1 MMTSPI
7 PEVVLVS
14 VQDQEDNQIPQTT
27 PTIETLVNKASA
39 PLFKPSTFAS
49 QEPSVMQAISSS
61 VQHGGNTGSLSLQN
75 LMPINATQTACKHAH
90 NAHNNLAFS
99 ISKPKSQRVL
109 GKDTLSK
116 QCQTVQSN
124 HSSNVNISLRP
135 KSAEGPT
142 CPLVRPIIPLST
154 LEDLYHSQ

>member
-1 MMTSPI
+1 MSPI

-49 QEPSVMQAISSS
+49 QEPSV
-61 VQHGGNTGSLSLQN
+61 QHGGNTGSLSLQN
-75 LMPINATQTACKHAH
+75 LMPINATRTACKHAH
-90 NAHNNLAFS
+90 NAHNNLSFS
-99 ISKPKSQRVL
+99 ISKPKSERVL